1 VIFLDE
7 TFARKLQEESTEEC
21 SSSSSNS
28 YIVRYNKKKKSIIL
42 SQLMRYFNLYLQGEF
57 TFSAVLT
64 KKLLLEKF
72 KHINSTHVLNVLRA
86 KNYKFHV
93 IKHTYN
99 IMNLNL
105 KIKIFPRKQMNF

>member
-1 VIFLDE
+1 VILLDE
-7 TFARKLQEESTEEC
+7 TLARKLQEESTEEC

-28 YIVRYNKKKKSIIL
+28 YIVRYNKKIKIILLSKML
-42 SQLMRYFNLYLQGEF
+42 SQLMRNLYLQGEF

-72 KHINSTHVLNVLRA
+72 KHMNSTHVLNVLRA

-93 IKHTYN
+93 NKRI
-99 IMNLNL
+99 L
-105 KIKIFPRKQMNF
+105 